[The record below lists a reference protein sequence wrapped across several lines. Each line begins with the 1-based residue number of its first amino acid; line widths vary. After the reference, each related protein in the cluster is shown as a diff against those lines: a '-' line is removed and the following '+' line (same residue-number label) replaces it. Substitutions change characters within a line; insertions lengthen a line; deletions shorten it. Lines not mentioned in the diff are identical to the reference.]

1 MEGPSLPKTNSVS
14 SRKLPLLEGLLP
26 INKSSLSTDVMA
38 GITLA
43 ALGIPEVMG
52 YTKIINMPVVT
63 GLYTMLI
70 PMLVFGL
77 FGSSRHLVV
86 AADSATA
93 AIVAA
98 ALITL
103 AIQPGTPLYIESVR
117 MIAILAGGMLLLAR
131 IFRIGFIADFMS
143 RTVLV
148 GFLTGVG
155 LQVAFG
161 ELPHVLGFEKGGGHH
176 FFGQLIYTLRN
187 IPATDLVSLAI
198 SAVTIG
204 VIVLFE
210 KFFPRFPGA
219 LFAVVGM
226 VIASATF
233 NWESHGVSIIGK
245 VPGGLPH
252 IGIPGITWSGIL
264 KLLPVSFSCFI
275 VILAQSAA
283 TSRAYAIRYR
293 DNFSENV
300 DLVGLAL
307 ANFSAGC
314 SHTFVVNGSPT
325 KSAMVESAGGR
336 SQISQ
341 LATVAVVIAVLL
353 FLTKPLSLL
362 PNAVLAS
369 IVLLIGVKLIDIR
382 GHKKIYQAK
391 PREFALAVVTA
402 ATVVGVGVEQGI
414 LLAIVLSLLQHVR
427 KSYQPKTGLIQHDPV
442 EKWRIAKVTSDGF
455 IEPGI
460 VMYWFGA
467 ELFYANA
474 NHFSEEIRR
483 IVDETRPKLRWLVID
498 TGTLSSID
506 YSAGLTIREL
516 HKDLAEM
523 DVVMVVAR
531 INDDLKQDLDQLGL
545 TELFGKD
552 RMFYSREACLNAFRQ
567 ARAEK
572 KSSENL

>member
-1 MEGPSLPKTNSVS
+1 MISSNTKAMPARKGPFFQ
-14 SRKLPLLEGLLP
+14 GLLP
-26 INKSSLSTDVMA
+26 IDKSRLATDVMA

-63 GLYTMLI
+63 GLYTLLL

-98 ALITL
+98 ALIALQIPPNT
-103 AIQPGTPLYIESVR
+103 ASYIESVR

-155 LQVAFG
+155 FQVAFG
-161 ELPHVLGFEKGGGHH
+161 ELPHVLGFEKGGGHN
-176 FFGQLIYTLRN
+176 FVGQLIYTIQN
-187 IPATDLVSLAI
+187 IPQTNHMSLVI
-198 SAVTIG
+198 SAITIG
-204 VIVLFE
+204 VIVLLE
-210 KFFPRFPGA
+210 KFFPRFPGS
-219 LFAVVGM
+219 LLVVIGM
-226 VIASATF
+226 VIASATL
-233 NWESHGVSIIGK
+233 NWGSHGVSVIGM
-245 VPGGLPH
+245 VPGGLPA
-252 IGIPGITWSGIL
+252 IGIPVITWPEIL

-283 TSRAYAIRYR
+283 TSRAYATRYR
-293 DNFSENV
+293 DSFSENI

-336 SQISQ
+336 SQVSQ

-353 FLTKPLSLL
+353 FLTKPLSVL

-369 IVLLIGVKLIDIR
+369 IVLLIGVKLIDIK
-382 GHKKIYQAK
+382 GLKNIYRAK
-391 PREFALAVVTA
+391 PREFALALVTA

-427 KSYQPKTGLIQHDPV
+427 KSYQPNTGLIQHDPV
-442 EKWRIAKVTSDGF
+442 EKWRIEKVTGDGF

-474 NHFSEEIRR
+474 NHFSEEIRQ
-483 IVDETRPKLRWLVID
+483 IVNDTKPGIHWLAVD

-506 YSAGLTIREL
+506 YSAGLTIKEL
-516 HKDLAEM
+516 HQDLAGM
-523 DVVMVVAR
+523 NIVMVLAR
-531 INDDLKQDLDQLGL
+531 INDDLKQDLDKLGL
-545 TELFGKD
+545 TELFGTE
-552 RMFYSREACLNAFRQ
+552 RMFYSREACLDAFRQ
-567 ARAEK
+567 ART
-572 KSSENL
+572 ENSMGINP

>member
-1 MEGPSLPKTNSVS
+1 MDSPLSPNTKAVS
-14 SRKLPLLEGLLP
+14 GRKWPLFQGLLP
-26 INKSSLSTDVMA
+26 LDKSRLATDIMA

-63 GLYTMLI
+63 GLYTLLL
-70 PMLVFGL
+70 PVLVFGL

-103 AIQPGTPLYIESVR
+103 GIPPNTAPYLESVR

-131 IFRIGFIADFMS
+131 IFRVGFIADFMS

-155 LQVAFG
+155 FQVAFG

-176 FFGQLIYTLRN
+176 FVGQLIYTIRN
-187 IPATDLVSLAI
+187 IPQTNHMSLII
-198 SAVTIG
+198 SVITIG
-204 VIVLFE
+204 VIILFE
-210 KFFPRFPGA
+210 KFYPRFPGS
-219 LFAVVGM
+219 LLVVIGM
-226 VIASATF
+226 VIASSSLDWG
-233 NWESHGVSIIGK
+233 NHGVSVIGM
-245 VPGGLPH
+245 VPGGLPA
-252 IGIPGITWSGIL
+252 IGVPAITWLGIL

-307 ANFSAGC
+307 ANLSAGC

-336 SQISQ
+336 SQVSQ
-341 LATVAVVIAVLL
+341 LATVAVVVAVLL

-362 PNAVLAS
+362 PNGVLAS
-369 IVLLIGVKLIDIR
+369 IVLLIGVKLIDIK
-382 GHKKIYQAK
+382 GLKNIYRAK
-391 PREFALAVVTA
+391 PREFVLAMVTA

-414 LLAIVLSLLQHVR
+414 LLAIILSLLQHVR
-427 KSYQPKTGLIQHDPV
+427 KSYQPNTGLIKHDPV
-442 EKWRIAKVTSDGF
+442 EKWRIEKVTTDGF

-467 ELFYANA
+467 GLFYANA
-474 NHFSEEIRR
+474 NYFSEEIRQ
-483 IVDETRPKLRWLVID
+483 IVNETRPKIHWLVVD
-498 TGTLSSID
+498 TGTLSGID
-506 YSAGLTIREL
+506 YSAGLTIKEL
-516 HKDLAEM
+516 YQDLAGM
-523 DVVMVVAR
+523 NVVMVLAR
-531 INDDLKQDLDQLGL
+531 INDDLKQDLDKLGL
-545 TELFGKD
+545 TELFGKE
-552 RMFYSREACLNAFRQ
+552 RMFYSREACLDAFRQ
-567 ARAEK
+567 VHT
-572 KSSENL
+572 

>member
-1 MEGPSLPKTNSVS
+1 MDSPLS
-14 SRKLPLLEGLLP
+14 SNTKAMPARKWPLFQGLLP
-26 INKSSLSTDVMA
+26 IDKPRLATDIMA

-63 GLYTMLI
+63 GLYTLLI

-98 ALITL
+98 ALVTL
-103 AIQPGTPLYIESVR
+103 QIAPNTDSYIESVR

-155 LQVAFG
+155 FQVAFG
-161 ELPHVLGFEKGGGHH
+161 ELPHVLGFEKGASHN
-176 FFGQLIYTLRN
+176 FVGQLIYTIGN
-187 IPATDLVSLAI
+187 IPQTNHMSLII
-198 SAVTIG
+198 SVITIG
-204 VIVLFE
+204 VIILFE
-210 KFFPRFPGA
+210 KFYPRFPGS
-219 LFAVVGM
+219 LLVVIGM
-226 VIASATF
+226 VIGSATL
-233 NWESHGVSIIGK
+233 NWAGHGVLVIGT
-245 VPGGLPH
+245 VPGGLPA
-252 IGIPGITWSGIL
+252 IGVPSITWLGIL

-293 DNFSENV
+293 DSFSENV

-307 ANFSAGC
+307 ANFFAGC

-336 SQISQ
+336 SQVSQ
-341 LATVAVVIAVLL
+341 LATVVVVVAVLL

-369 IVLLIGVKLIDIR
+369 IVLLIGVKLIDIK
-382 GHKKIYQAK
+382 GLKNIYEAK

-402 ATVVGVGVEQGI
+402 VTVIGVGVEQGI

-427 KSYQPKTGLIQHDPV
+427 KSYQPNTGLIRHDPV
-442 EKWRIAKVTSDGF
+442 EKWRIEKVTTDGF

-474 NHFSEEIRR
+474 NHFSEEIRQ
-483 IVDETRPKLRWLVID
+483 IANENKQGIRWLAVD

-516 HKDLAEM
+516 YQDLAGM
-523 DVVMVVAR
+523 KVVMVLAR
-531 INDDLKQDLDQLGL
+531 INDDLKQDLDKLGL
-545 TELFGKD
+545 TELFGEE

-567 ARAEK
+567 AHTGN
-572 KSSENL
+572 STV

>member
-1 MEGPSLPKTNSVS
+1 MDSASLPNKNVEPG
-14 SRKLPLLEGLLP
+14 RKWPLFQGLLP
-26 INKSSLSTDVMA
+26 IDKSRLATDIMA

-63 GLYTMLI
+63 GLYTLLL

-103 AIQPGTPLYIESVR
+103 QIPPNTSSYVESVR

-155 LQVAFG
+155 FQVAFG
-161 ELPHVLGFEKGGGHH
+161 EIPHVLGFDKGGGNN
-176 FFGQLIYTLRN
+176 FVGQLIYTIRN
-187 IPATDLVSLAI
+187 IPQTDHMSLII
-198 SAVTIG
+198 SAITIG

-210 KFFPRFPGA
+210 KFYPRFPGS
-219 LFAVVGM
+219 LLAVLGM
-226 VIASATF
+226 VIASAALD
-233 NWESHGVSIIGK
+233 WEGHGVSVIGT
-245 VPGGLPH
+245 VPGGLPA
-252 IGIPGITWSGIL
+252 IGVPAITWAEIL

-293 DNFSENV
+293 DRFSENI

-336 SQISQ
+336 SQVSQ

-369 IVLLIGVKLIDIR
+369 IVFLIGVKLIDIK
-382 GHKKIYQAK
+382 GLKNIYQAK

-402 ATVVGVGVEQGI
+402 VTVIAVGVEQGI

-427 KSYQPKTGLIQHDPV
+427 KSYQPNTGLIQHDPV
-442 EKWRIAKVTSDGF
+442 EKWRIEKVTTGGF

-467 ELFYANA
+467 GLFYANA
-474 NHFSEEIRR
+474 NHFSEEIRQ
-483 IVDETRPKLRWLVID
+483 IVDGNKPQIRWLAID
-498 TGTLSSID
+498 AGTMSGID
-506 YSAGLTIREL
+506 YSAGLTIKEL
-516 HKDLAEM
+516 DQDLAGM
-523 DVVMVVAR
+523 NVVMVLAR
-531 INDDLKQDLDQLGL
+531 INDDLKPDLDKLGL
-545 TELFGKD
+545 TELFGKE
-552 RMFYSREACLNAFRQ
+552 RLFYSREACLDAFHQVHEENSMGTNA
-567 ARAEK
+567 
-572 KSSENL
+572 

>member
-1 MEGPSLPKTNSVS
+1 MISSNTKAMPARKGPFFQ
-14 SRKLPLLEGLLP
+14 GLLP
-26 INKSSLSTDVMA
+26 IDKSRLATDVMA

-63 GLYTMLI
+63 GLYTLLL

-103 AIQPGTPLYIESVR
+103 QIPPNTASYIESVR

-155 LQVAFG
+155 FQVAFG
-161 ELPHVLGFEKGGGHH
+161 ELPHVLGFEKGGGHN
-176 FFGQLIYTLRN
+176 FVGQLIYTIQN
-187 IPATDLVSLAI
+187 IPQTNHMSLVI
-198 SAVTIG
+198 SAITIG
-204 VIVLFE
+204 VIVLLE
-210 KFFPRFPGA
+210 KFYPRFPGS
-219 LFAVVGM
+219 LLVVIGM
-226 VIASATF
+226 VIASATL
-233 NWESHGVSIIGK
+233 NWGSHGVSVIGA
-245 VPGGLPH
+245 VPGGLPA
-252 IGIPGITWSGIL
+252 IGVPVITWPGIL

-283 TSRAYAIRYR
+283 TSRAYATRYR
-293 DNFSENV
+293 DSFSENV

-314 SHTFVVNGSPT
+314 THTFVVNGSPT

-336 SQISQ
+336 SQVSQ

-353 FLTKPLSLL
+353 FLTKPLSVL

-369 IVLLIGVKLIDIR
+369 IVLLIGVKLIDIK
-382 GHKKIYQAK
+382 GVKNIYRAK
-391 PREFALAVVTA
+391 PREFALALVTA
-402 ATVVGVGVEQGI
+402 ATVVVVGVEQGI
-414 LLAIVLSLLQHVR
+414 LLEIVLSLLQHVR
-427 KSYQPKTGLIQHDPV
+427 KSYQPNTGLIQHDPI
-442 EKWRIAKVTSDGF
+442 EKWRIEKVTGDGF

-474 NHFSEEIRR
+474 NHFSEEIRQ
-483 IVDETRPKLRWLVID
+483 IVNDTKPGIHWLAVD

-506 YSAGLTIREL
+506 YSAGLTIKEL
-516 HKDLAEM
+516 HQDLAGM
-523 DVVMVVAR
+523 NVVMVLAR
-531 INDDLKQDLDQLGL
+531 INDDLKQDLDKLGL
-545 TELFGKD
+545 TELFGTE
-552 RMFYSREACLNAFRQ
+552 RMFYSREACLDAFRQ
-567 ARAEK
+567 ART
-572 KSSENL
+572 ENSMGINP

>member
-1 MEGPSLPKTNSVS
+1 MEDPSLP
-14 SRKLPLLEGLLP
+14 SRKGMPSLKWPLLQGLLP
-26 INKSSLSTDVMA
+26 VDRSRLTADIMA

-63 GLYTMLI
+63 GLYTMLL
-70 PMLVFGL
+70 PMLIFGV

-98 ALITL
+98 ALIALT
-103 AIQPGTPLYIESVR
+103 IQPNSAQYIESVR

-155 LQVAFG
+155 IQVAFG
-161 ELPHVLGFEKGGGHH
+161 ELPHVLGLEKGGGSH
-176 FFGQLIYTLRN
+176 FFSQLFFTIRHL
-187 IPATDLVSLAI
+187 PETDIKSLVI
-198 SAVTIG
+198 SSITIG
-204 VIVLFE
+204 VIVFCE

-219 LFAVVGM
+219 LLVVIAM
-226 VIASATF
+226 IIASASLD
-233 NWESHGVSIIGK
+233 WENHGVSVIGK
-245 VPGGLPH
+245 VPGGLP
-252 IGIPGITWSGIL
+252 GLGVPGLSWAAIL

-283 TSRAYAIRYR
+283 TSRAYAVRYR
-293 DNFSENV
+293 DQFSENI

-325 KSAMVESAGGR
+325 KSAMVENAGGR
-336 SQISQ
+336 SQVSQ
-341 LATVAVVIAVLL
+341 LATVAVVVAVLL
-353 FLTKPLSLL
+353 FLTKPLSIL

-369 IVLLIGVKLIDIR
+369 IVLLIGAKLIDIR
-382 GHKKIYQAK
+382 GHRKIYQAK
-391 PREFALAVVTA
+391 PREFAVAVATA
-402 ATVVGVGVEQGI
+402 VIVVAVGVEQGI

-427 KSYQPKTGLIQHDPV
+427 KSYQPKTGLIRHDPV
-442 EKWRIAKVTSDGF
+442 EKWRIERVNSDAF

-483 IVDETRPKLRWLVID
+483 IVNETKPKIYWLVVD

-506 YSAGLTIREL
+506 YSAGLTLREL
-516 HKDLAEM
+516 FQDLAEM
-523 DVVMVVAR
+523 DVALALAR
-531 INDDLKQDLDQLGL
+531 INDDLKEDLDQLGL

-552 RMFYSREACLNAFRQ
+552 RMFYSREACLDAFR
-567 ARAEK
+567 AAHPGNRIIAD
-572 KSSENL
+572 

>member
-1 MEGPSLPKTNSVS
+1 MEGSSLPGAK
-14 SRKLPLLEGLLP
+14 RMPPIKWPLFQGLLP
-26 INKSSLSTDVMA
+26 VDRARLASDIMA

-70 PMLVFGL
+70 PMLVFGI

-98 ALITL
+98 GLISLT
-103 AIQPGTPLYIESVR
+103 IQPNSSQYFESVKL
-117 MIAILAGGMLLLAR
+117 IAILAGGMLLLAR
-131 IFRIGFIADFMS
+131 ILRIGFIADFMS

-155 LQVAFG
+155 IQVAFG
-161 ELPHVLGFEKGGGHH
+161 ELPHVLGLEKGGGSH
-176 FFGQLIYTLRN
+176 FFSQLFYTVKHLPETE
-187 IPATDLVSLAI
+187 IKSLII
-198 SAVTIG
+198 SSVTIG
-204 VIVLFE
+204 VIVFFE
-210 KFFPRFPGA
+210 KFFPKFPGS
-219 LFAVVGM
+219 LLVVIGM
-226 VIASATF
+226 IIASASLD
-233 NWESHGVSIIGK
+233 WENHGVAVIGK
-245 VPGGLPH
+245 VPVGLP
-252 IGIPGITWSGIL
+252 GIDVPNLSWASIL

-283 TSRAYAIRYR
+283 TSRAYAVRYR
-293 DNFSENV
+293 DQFSENV

-307 ANFSAGC
+307 ANFSAGLTN
-314 SHTFVVNGSPT
+314 TFVVNGSPT
-325 KSAMVESAGGR
+325 KSAMVENAGGR
-336 SQISQ
+336 SQVSQ
-341 LATVAVVIAVLL
+341 LATVAVVAAVLL
-353 FLTKPLSLL
+353 FLTKPLSIL

-382 GHKKIYQAK
+382 GHRKIYKAK
-391 PREFALAVVTA
+391 PREFAVAVVTA
-402 ATVVGVGVEQGI
+402 VTVVAVGVEQGI

-427 KSYQPKTGLIQHDPV
+427 KNYLPKTGLIRHDPV
-442 EKWRIAKVTSDGF
+442 EKWRIEKVSSNTF

-483 IVDETRPKLRWLVID
+483 IVNETTPKIHWLVVD

-516 HKDLAEM
+516 FQDLTALN
-523 DVVMVVAR
+523 VVLVLAR
-531 INDDLKQDLDQLGL
+531 INDDLKEDLDELGL
-545 TELFGKD
+545 TELFGKEKL
-552 RMFYSREACLNAFRQ
+552 FYTREASLDAFRAAHQ
-567 ARAEK
+567 DNRITPY
-572 KSSENL
+572 